1 MSESTVYSRVQ
12 TPVTLKNRKA
22 RLLCQKH
29 LKGACTVLENLFLG
43 TDETRMNLYQN
54 DGRETGNDLKHAT
67 SSVNMLCQH

>member
-29 LKGACTVLENLFLG
+29 LKGACTVLENIFWG
-43 TDETRMNLYQN
+43 QMKPE
-54 DGRETGNDLKHAT
+54 
-67 SSVNMLCQH
+67 